1 MSRERMDSLWEK
13 YSTDLRQRKIGAC
26 KELHIATRW
35 SVHDVIGRLERHY
48 EENPEGQ
55 RAEFI
60 AIPALNEKDESNFD
74 YGSAAGFTTAFYHTQ
89 REMMDEASWR
99 ALFMNQPIEREGQLY
114 NEDELRRYFDLPGAQ
129 YDPEGRRIAFD
140 QPDAILS
147 ICDTKERGKD
157 YCFMP
162 VVYQYGQNYYLE
174 ACVCDNGPEEAVEA
188 QLVSILLEHKVQLS
202 RFESNAAGGQIAQKV
217 QKGMKER
224 GGIASIDTRFTT
236 SNKETKII
244 VNAPWVKEHVLFRD
258 RTTLK
263 RDKSY
268 RTMLSLLC
276 SYTMAGKNKHDDV
289 PDGMA
294 QLALYA
300 QSLAGNVAKVGHR
313 PY

>member
-1 MSRERMDSLWEK
+1 
-13 YSTDLRQRKIGAC
+13 
-26 KELHIATRW
+26 
-35 SVHDVIGRLERHY
+35 
-48 EENPEGQ
+48 
-55 RAEFI
+55 
-60 AIPALNEKDESNFD
+60 
-74 YGSAAGFTTAFYHTQ
+74 
-89 REMMDEASWR
+89 MDEASWR

-147 ICDTKERGKD
+147 ICDTKEKGKD

-174 ACVCDNGPEEAVEA
+174 ACVCDNGPEEAAEA

-217 QKGMKER
+217 QKGVKER

-258 RTTLK
+258 RSTLK
-263 RDKSY
+263 REKSY